1 GALPARIAL
10 APRRAADGGRRLEG
24 VVGTRAARPGAQL
37 VEVAVARRGATDR
50 AGVPRCMLAE
60 VARAV
65 AGVAGAR
72 VAVVGAERAARF
84 LGIRPACLTRQATA
98 ALGDVALAG
107 RRPADDPDRQEHIGR
122 TRGAHAGAHLVGITG
137 VAGACPAD
145 GAGIAGRVLAGAVR
159 AVAQVGRA
167 DVAVVAARRPRRALG
182 VGRAARPGA
191 GARLRRIALAR
202 RGAADDEARLE
213 HVGGTRA
220 ARARAGLVNVAGTGR
235 SPAHRARVARRVLAG
250 VAGPVARVRRAGVAV
265 IGAGRAVG
273 LLGVGGARGA
283 AADAEVVEVAV
294 V

>member
-1 GALPARIAL
+1 RVGRARGRRAGAALGQVAFTRRPATHDEARLEHVGGTGGAGPGAVL
-10 APRRAADGGRRLEG
+10 VHVTGTGRRAADGARIARRMLAGVARSVALIGAARVPVVGTRRARRCLGIRRAVRAVPRAALRRVALAARRPTHGGRRLEG

-50 AGVPRCMLAE
+50 AGVPRCVLAE

-65 AGVAGAR
+65 AGVAGTR

-122 TRGAHAGAHLVGITG
+122 TRGAHAGAHLVGIAR

-145 GAGIAGRVLAGAVR
+145 GTGIARRVLAGAVR
-159 AVAQVGRA
+159 AVAKVGRA

-182 VGRAARPGA
+182 VGRAARP
-191 GARLRRIALAR
+191 
-202 RGAADDEARLE
+202 
-213 HVGGTRA
+213 
-220 ARARAGLVNVAGTGR
+220 
-235 SPAHRARVARRVLAG
+235 
-250 VAGPVARVRRAGVAV
+250 
-265 IGAGRAVG
+265 
-273 LLGVGGARGA
+273 
-283 AADAEVVEVAV
+283 
-294 V
+294 